1 MFVGVAL
8 ELLKSAIQKAGY
20 PDQIVVGM
28 DVAASE
34 FYRSGKYDLDFKS
47 PDDPARHI
55 SGDKL
60 GELYRSFIS
69 GYPGTAGSARPP
81 TATPTATTTP
91 TTTPTTRPVCLSVC
105 LSAVQSIE
113 DPFDQ
118 DDWENWAKFTAS
130 TDIQV
135 RSGISS

>member
-69 GYPGTAGSARPP
+69 GYPGTAGSMRP
-81 TATPTATTTP
+81 ATPTPTP
-91 TTTPTTRPVCLSVC
+91 TTATTPTTRPVCLSVC
-105 LSAVQSIE
+105 SPVHRR
-113 DPFDQ
+113 P
-118 DDWENWAKFTAS
+118 
-130 TDIQV
+130 V
-135 RSGISS
+135 